1 MQYYQLNGKVA
12 DYTPITEKFV
22 WQNKLDLGYA
32 HSYGDDPYPFFQN
45 YYVGGSNS
53 VRGYKAAS
61 IGKQFYDT
69 TEQDF
74 VSTGGTTKIVANT
87 SILFP
92 LPGGAFK
99 DQVRLETFIDG
110 GGVWE
115 EDENIAL
122 DEMRFSAGLSVLW
135 VSPFGPINV
144 SFAKAL
150 NDDNLDETEV
160 FQFGMGTNF

>member
-1 MQYYQLNGKVA
+1 MQYYQFNAKVT
-12 DYTPITEKFV
+12 DYIPLTKEFV
-22 WQNKLDLGYA
+22 WNNDLNLGYA
-32 HSYGDDPYPFFQN
+32 HSYGNDPYPFFQN
-45 YYVGGSNS
+45 YYVGGTNS

-61 IGKQFYDT
+61 IGKQYYD
-69 TEQDF
+69 EVQEDF
-74 VSTGGTTKIVANT
+74 VSTGGTTKIVAST
-87 SILFP
+87 SMLFP
-92 LPGGAFK
+92 LPGGMFK
-99 DQVRLETFIDG
+99 DQVRIETFIDG

-115 EDENIAL
+115 EDSDIAL

-150 NDDNLDETEV
+150 NDDAQDETES